1 MCMAVTPPKE
11 PPKAGSPGT
20 QPGSL
25 ANPYGFDF
33 TGMSDYEFQ
42 QARNVS
48 GDQLNYMTVEAQA
61 RRAEAIQKEI
71 DRRDAPRRLAEE
83 RRALIAQ
90 QQAEAVKYERQMAD
104 QQAQQVAQTEELQ
117 AQQAERIGG
126 IRARGQ
132 AVAQSLQI
140 LGQQGSQ
147 APTAAMSRPKARQA
161 TARSTSASLRMGSTS
176 TGAGSG
182 ANISV

>member
-1 MCMAVTPPKE
+1 MCMGGKLYDNLNKNLQQNVV
-11 PPKAGSPGT
+11 
-20 QPGSL
+20 
-25 ANPYGFDF
+25 GFDF
-33 TGMSDYEFQ
+33 RGMSDAELQ
-42 QARNVS
+42 NARNVTPE
-48 GDQLNYMTVEAQA
+48 QLKYMPADKQAQRTQELQA
-61 RRAEAIQKEI
+61 EI

-140 LGQQGSQ
+140 LGQQGSK
-147 APTAAMSRPKARQA
+147 APTAAMSRPKTRQA

>member
-1 MCMAVTPPKE
+1 MCYAAPPPKTPPASA
-11 PPKAGSPGT
+11 P
-20 QPGSL
+20 PGSL
-25 ANPYGFDF
+25 ANPFGFDF

-83 RRALIAQ
+83 RQALIAQ
-90 QQAEAVKYERQMAD
+90 QQAEMVAYERQMAE
-104 QQAQQVAQTEELQ
+104 QQAKQEQQAAGLQ
-117 AQQAERIGG
+117 AQQNERLAG
-126 IRARGQ
+126 IRARGS
-132 AVAQSLQI
+132 AVAQSLQV

-147 APTAAMSRPKARQA
+147 APTAQMTKRSTPQQGAR
-161 TARSTSASLRMGSTS
+161 TTSASLRMGSTS

>member
-1 MCMAVTPPKE
+1 MAVAPPKA

-20 QPGSL
+20 EPGSL

-33 TGMSDYEFQ
+33 TRMSDYEFQ

-48 GDQLNYMTVEAQA
+48 GDQLNRMTVEAQA

-104 QQAQQVAQTEELQ
+104 QQAQQVAQVNELQ
-117 AQQAERIGG
+117 SQQTERVAG
-126 IRARGQ
+126 IRARGA
-132 AVAQSLQI
+132 AVTQSLQI
-140 LGQQGSQ
+140 LGQEGSQ
-147 APTAAMSRPKARQA
+147 APTAAMTKRVNSPQG
-161 TARSTSASLRMGSTS
+161 ARSTSASLRMGSTRNS
-176 TGAGSG
+176 TGTG
-182 ANISV
+182 ANFSV